1 MLMYICD
8 LCKTTAMSDEIVF
21 IDVMKGN
28 DKYQFDL
35 CERCYRKLFKNV
47 KKRKAEL
54 DIVDFEEVD
63 DEEDT

>member
-1 MLMYICD
+1 MLMYVCD
-8 LCKTTAMSDEIVF
+8 LCKAAAMPDEIVF

-28 DKYQFDL
+28 DRYQFDL

-54 DIVDFEEVD
+54 GITDFEEVD
-63 DEEDT
+63 SEEDN